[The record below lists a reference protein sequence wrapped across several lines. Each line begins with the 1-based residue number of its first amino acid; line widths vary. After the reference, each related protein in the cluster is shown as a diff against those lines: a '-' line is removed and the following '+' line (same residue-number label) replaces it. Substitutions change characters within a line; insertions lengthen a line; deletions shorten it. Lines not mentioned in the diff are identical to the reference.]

1 MSQEVSEDPVVW
13 LVVEPEDPVESLPG
27 AIRPETIV
35 EEIHTPEVCG
45 NDERTCEYSSVHSFL
60 TVDSL
65 LHLQVSPHFD
75 RADGHVQS
83 KKPPGLRVLKHQYT
97 QT

>member
-45 NDERTCEYSSVHSFL
+45 NDEPTS
-60 TVDSL
+60 
-65 LHLQVSPHFD
+65 
-75 RADGHVQS
+75 
-83 KKPPGLRVLKHQYT
+83 
-97 QT
+97 